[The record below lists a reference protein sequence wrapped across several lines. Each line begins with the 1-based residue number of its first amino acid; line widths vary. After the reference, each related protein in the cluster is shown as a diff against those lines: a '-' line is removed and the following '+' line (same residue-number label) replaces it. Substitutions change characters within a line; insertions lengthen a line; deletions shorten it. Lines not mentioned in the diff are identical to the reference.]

1 MFVVKTKSMW
11 CWGERESSENKV
23 HMVYSLKLRVH
34 FSRKQR
40 EGMILSFLF
49 FLQQFSSCCYF
60 LKLIYMSFICET
72 THSSVNRPLC
82 FKTSVRHIQPR
93 EQNPIHQQ
101 EMLLLVCDSTK

>member
-1 MFVVKTKSMW
+1 MEQETRLPHPIFWGGVGGWGVGGCVFVVKTKSMW

-49 FLQQFSSCCYF
+49 ATVFFFLLF
-60 LKLIYMSFICET
+60 
-72 THSSVNRPLC
+72 
-82 FKTSVRHIQPR
+82 FKINLHVFH
-93 EQNPIHQQ
+93 
-101 EMLLLVCDSTK
+101 L